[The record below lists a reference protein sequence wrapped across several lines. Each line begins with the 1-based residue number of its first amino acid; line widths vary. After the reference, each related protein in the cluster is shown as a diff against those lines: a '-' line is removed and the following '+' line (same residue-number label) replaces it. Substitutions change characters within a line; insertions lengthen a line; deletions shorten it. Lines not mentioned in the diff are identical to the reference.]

1 MTSDRCPHGRTN
13 GRRRRRT
20 RAAAG
25 LTLVE
30 VLVTLAVASLLL
42 AAVSGVLVGANA
54 AGAAEE
60 RATEPWRA
68 LDLAAELLAEE
79 AGLAGH
85 APYPLADDTGPG
97 PDVTLTGSAS
107 GHVIQARFVDDRL
120 AGPPVARE
128 LRFEA
133 RVDAG
138 GAPQL
143 YRTAGSASRQPLVAG
158 VAGLRVDWVVT
169 GSGDLVAPVPGAAY
183 PEARALVLSL
193 SAAQGEARTAVVLLA
208 ARPTVAVA
216 P

>member
-1 MTSDRCPHGRTN
+1 MTADRYARGRTN
-13 GRRRRRT
+13 GRRRRRS

-30 VLVTLAVASLLL
+30 VRVTLAVASLLL
-42 AAVSGVLVGANA
+42 AAVSGVLLGANA

-79 AGLAGH
+79 VGLAGH
-85 APYPLADDTGPG
+85 APYPLADGSGPG
-97 PDVTLTGSAS
+97 PDVTLMGSAT
-107 GHVIQARFVDDRL
+107 GHVIRARFVDDRL